1 MEANYLANDEEET
14 KQRVKRH
21 RNSLNLANSDD
32 NDDAIG
38 ENSYEESKRHDEE
51 QKIPKFAQS

>member
-21 RNSLNLANSDD
+21 RNSLNVANSDD
-32 NDDAIG
+32 DDAIG
-38 ENSYEESKRHDEE
+38 ENSYEEFKRHDEE